1 MTISHYLLISFL
13 DLLYILFIS
22 LTLCSFFFFRLKA
35 QLRLKLME
43 SGWFDNVNELALD
56 KLSTEENPKFDLIAQ
71 SLEEQALSKYY
82 NHNFFLFS
90 FFFFIQSYLIFF
102 ISSRSCS

>member
-1 MTISHYLLISFL
+1 
-13 DLLYILFIS
+13 
-22 LTLCSFFFFRLKA
+22 
-35 QLRLKLME
+35 ME

-82 NHNFFLFS
+82 NHNFFHFY
-90 FFFFIQSYLIFF
+90 FIQSYLIFF